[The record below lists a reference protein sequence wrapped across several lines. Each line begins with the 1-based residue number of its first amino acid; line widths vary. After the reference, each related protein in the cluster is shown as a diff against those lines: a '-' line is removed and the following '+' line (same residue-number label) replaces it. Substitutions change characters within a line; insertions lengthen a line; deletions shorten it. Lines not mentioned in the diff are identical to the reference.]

1 MDNVQGMSI
10 DQSKADMKSLQC
22 VHSQAADSF
31 YPSWE
36 EHWTV
41 DDLEETDMSYRVF
54 CNQDIKVQT
63 FCDED
68 SFLSAIQVDGEVTLL
83 FTVGRKQKF
92 PLCSKIN
99 CSKQVK
105 CICYKKYKNILNEE
119 DDNDDDDDSNYYWN
133 RRSSKQQTLVE
144 HFLDSYSSINDHQRN
159 HGFNRTTLQYPIK
172 RSPELQNRFLDRLQG
187 IYQLPESIIPDY
199 NHKSQCQHSTL
210 YNPDDEK
217 LLMMSPNLT
226 IYTEASDRIFQIPT
240 YGRPTVGDC
249 KCILQAD
256 THDLL
261 LWNMGTGKFIDYL
274 FLHNHLHKFIS
285 SGIAMNAAYNARKTS
300 LSDIGLKS
308 SLSYSLF
315 LRACTGYA
323 QMVEFKKE
331 DFLCPNCGDS
341 PSFIVCDGKTDGPT
355 KRKVDH
361 LHELDRA
368 EEDESVLCQGSL
380 FQNRV
385 FLSQKRERKLV
396 CRLLTNDIS
405 DDEFLESEELSSEH
419 GRMVVTLVE
428 RLSCSYQDE
437 LPKPY
442 RRFLANISKYSSVA
456 GFLQVLSQQTLEF
469 LAEFCHQQLDIRT
482 AGNSRKLKQVAEE
495 LPALWPNIINILDL
509 EKSKF
514 LPEDVSVIILKLIQI
529 RANTFETAPL
539 RSAEDYVQWDQPG
552 KEHQTQFYPNWPIW
566 RYPKKYKVRNV
577 SDCEFC
583 DKAFNKH
590 KDFSHG
596 IFSVGC
602 ACNLNITYGFELMLC
617 RESAHNI
624 FRLLMCR
631 DVDLYSLQGVIFD
644 HACGLDQYLLNRE
657 PREFEFLRCLVDGA
671 HWQVL
676 KC

>member
-1 MDNVQGMSI
+1 MQ
-10 DQSKADMKSLQC
+10 
-22 VHSQAADSF
+22 
-31 YPSWE
+31 
-36 EHWTV
+36 
-41 DDLEETDMSYRVF
+41 
-54 CNQDIKVQT
+54 
-63 FCDED
+63 
-68 SFLSAIQVDGEVTLL
+68 
-83 FTVGRKQKF
+83 
-92 PLCSKIN
+92 
-99 CSKQVK
+99 
-105 CICYKKYKNILNEE
+105 
-119 DDNDDDDDSNYYWN
+119 
-133 RRSSKQQTLVE
+133 
-144 HFLDSYSSINDHQRN
+144 
-159 HGFNRTTLQYPIK
+159 
-172 RSPELQNRFLDRLQG
+172 
-187 IYQLPESIIPDY
+187 
-199 NHKSQCQHSTL
+199 
-210 YNPDDEK
+210 
-217 LLMMSPNLT
+217 
-226 IYTEASDRIFQIPT
+226 
-240 YGRPTVGDC
+240 
-249 KCILQAD
+249 
-256 THDLL
+256 
-261 LWNMGTGKFIDYL
+261 
-274 FLHNHLHKFIS
+274 
-285 SGIAMNAAYNARKTS
+285 AYNARKTS

-341 PSFIVCDGKTDGPT
+341 PSYIVCDGKTDGPT

-368 EEDESVLCQGSL
+368 EKDESVLCQGSL

-529 RANTFETAPL
+529 RANTFETAAQL
-539 RSAEDYVQWDQPG
+539 KIMFSGMNLARNTKHNFIQTGRFGDTQKSTKSEMLVIVSSVTKLLTSTKTSLMEFSQW
-552 KEHQTQFYPNWPIW
+552 
-566 RYPKKYKVRNV
+566 
-577 SDCEFC
+577 
-583 DKAFNKH
+583 
-590 KDFSHG
+590 
-596 IFSVGC
+596 
-602 ACNLNITYGFELMLC
+602 
-617 RESAHNI
+617 
-624 FRLLMCR
+624 
-631 DVDLYSLQGVIFD
+631 GV
-644 HACGLDQYLLNRE
+644 HAILTL
-657 PREFEFLRCLVDGA
+657 
-671 HWQVL
+671 HMVL
-676 KC
+676 S